1 MWKKTRASREQ
12 KVHIRHLDAQQLN
25 PTKHFLS
32 LAPMYEGWS
41 RLKESRLEVNLSGAS
56 TFQESIPLLLLTG
69 LLGAELIFLRSL
81 SMLFTNLIRDGC
93 RVKLGFP
100 RVEKRFLAQFS
111 FADCSASKEAV
122 RGMTGLEPENGKGQC
137 VKAQLTRLPCHR
149 GNQNAALKPR
159 QGQRVTA

>member
-1 MWKKTRASREQ
+1 MVKKQILASKEQ
-12 KVHIRHLDAQQLN
+12 KACICRLDAQQLN
-25 PTKHFLS
+25 PTKRFLP
-32 LAPMYEGWS
+32 LTRMYEGSS
-41 RLKESRLEVNLSGAS
+41 RLKESRSETIPSGALIVW
-56 TFQESIPLLLLTG
+56 ENVPLLLLTG

-122 RGMTGLEPENGKGQC
+122 RGMTGLEPEMEEAG
-137 VKAQLTRLPCHR
+137 V
-149 GNQNAALKPR
+149 
-159 QGQRVTA
+159 

>member
-1 MWKKTRASREQ
+1 
-12 KVHIRHLDAQQLN
+12 
-25 PTKHFLS
+25 
-32 LAPMYEGWS
+32 MYEGSS
-41 RLKESRLEVNLSGAS
+41 RLKESRSEAILSGAS
-56 TFQESIPLLLLTG
+56 STVRENVPLLLLTG

-122 RGMTGLEPENGKGQC
+122 RGMTGLEPEMEEAS
-137 VKAQLTRLPCHR
+137 V
-149 GNQNAALKPR
+149 
-159 QGQRVTA
+159 